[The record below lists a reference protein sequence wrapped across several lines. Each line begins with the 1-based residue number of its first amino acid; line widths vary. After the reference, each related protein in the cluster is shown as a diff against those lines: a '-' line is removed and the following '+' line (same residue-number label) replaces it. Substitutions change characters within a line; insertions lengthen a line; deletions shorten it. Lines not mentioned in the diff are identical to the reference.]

1 MPKQYGSGNFR
12 ASQKVALMQLIS
24 YLKIAERGRME
35 ELLDALEDNDTRGD
49 MKDYTKP
56 HPNAVLL
63 EALILFVDM
72 TSATGK
78 SMSGFATE
86 MLKRFEAR
94 RIVNVTRRTGSEPVY
109 VPPKN

>member
-1 MPKQYGSGNFR
+1 
-12 ASQKVALMQLIS
+12 MQLIE
-24 YLKIAERGRME
+24 YLKIAERGNLK
-35 ELLDALEDNDTRGD
+35 ELLDALEDNDTRGN
-49 MKDYTKP
+49 MKDYIKP

-78 SMSGFATE
+78 SMSGFAME
-86 MLKRFEAR
+86 MLKRFESR
-94 RIVNVTRRTGSEPVY
+94 RIQNVHRAGGSEPVY